1 MPNKPAAIQDKKG
14 TLSSG
19 VRCLQ
24 ILRLLSNAE
33 EDLPLR
39 EIAEATGLHPST
51 AYRIVAT
58 LVSEGFVEQEAD
70 RRYRLSLEAF
80 SVGAGYLR
88 RSAIRRAATPLVMR
102 LAEQTQSSVNL
113 AFWHKGKVVVADCIP
128 MPGMYK
134 FYTETGTIIPAHATA
149 IGKAILAF
157 RDKSAVAEI
166 GPLTRYTPTTIWTIP
181 ALVEEIERIRGN
193 GYAVDN
199 EENIL
204 GCKCVAA
211 PILRSG
217 REAIAAISIS
227 APPTMVP
234 DERIPELA
242 DRVKE
247 ICLTVSLQL
256 GYRPTAFPFE
266 S

>member
-1 MPNKPAAIQDKKG
+1 MPNKPAVKQGKKG

-33 EDLPLR
+33 EDLALG
-39 EIAEATGLHPST
+39 EIAEATDLHPST
-51 AYRIVAT
+51 AHRIVAT
-58 LVSEGFVEQEAD
+58 LVSEGFVEQQSD

-80 SVGAGYLR
+80 AVGAGYLR

-128 MPGMYK
+128 MPGMYN
-134 FYTETGTIIPAHATA
+134 FYTETGTIVPAHATG

-157 RDKSAVAEI
+157 RGKSSVSEI
-166 GPLTRYTPTTIWTIP
+166 GPLTRYTPTTICTVPTLIK
-181 ALVEEIERIRGN
+181 EIERIRSN

-204 GCKCVAA
+204 GCRCVAA
-211 PILRSG
+211 PVLQSG

-227 APPTMVP
+227 APPAMLP
-234 DERIPELA
+234 PERIPELA
-242 DRVKE
+242 DRVRE

-256 GYRPTAFPFE
+256 GYRPMAFPSE

>member
-1 MPNKPAAIQDKKG
+1 MKERKG

-24 ILRLLSNAE
+24 ILRLLSGAE
-33 EDLPLR
+33 EDLALR

-51 AYRIVAT
+51 AHRIVTT
-58 LVSEGFVEQEAD
+58 LVTEGFVQQQPD
-70 RRYRLSLEAF
+70 RRYRLSIEAF
-80 SVGAGYLR
+80 AVGAGYLR

-102 LAEQTQSSVNL
+102 LAEQTHSSVNL
-113 AFWHKGKVVVADCIP
+113 AFWHKGKVVVVDCIP
-128 MPGMYK
+128 MPGMYH
-134 FYTETGTIIPAHATA
+134 FYTETGTIVPPHATG

-157 RDKSAVAEI
+157 RGKSALAEI
-166 GPLTRYTPTTIWTIP
+166 GPLTRFTINTICTMP
-181 ALVEEIERIRGN
+181 ALVKEMERIHRD
-193 GYAVDN
+193 GYAIDN

-211 PILRSG
+211 PVLQSG

-227 APPTMVP
+227 APPSMIP
-234 DERIPELA
+234 PERIPELA
-242 DRVKE
+242 ACVKE
-247 ICLTVSLQL
+247 ICFTISMQI
-256 GYRPTAFPFE
+256 GHRPVAFPAK